1 MEDNRILLGRV
12 GEWIWYKYY
21 FDKAND
27 CFVEEKYHEEYLDT
41 GTVFEGSNIVTAQYI
56 YRVFAENRNAD
67 GITNLLK
74 YANETELTQNSED
87 QRADQEL
94 ENKLFPPFAVSSI
107 DCYQR
112 KQVIA
117 DFLKPIK
124 ISTDY
129 QVGIFLFTNKMML
142 QIRRANQL
150 VFVVI
155 CIFESGVL

>member
-56 YRVFAENRNAD
+56 YRVFVENRNAD

-74 YANETELTQNSED
+74 YAKETELTQNSED
-87 QRADQEL
+87 
-94 ENKLFPPFAVSSI
+94 
-107 DCYQR
+107 
-112 KQVIA
+112 
-117 DFLKPIK
+117 
-124 ISTDY
+124 
-129 QVGIFLFTNKMML
+129 
-142 QIRRANQL
+142 
-150 VFVVI
+150 
-155 CIFESGVL
+155 